1 MSTYEELLNKFKEY
15 VKRKGRVSLDDM
27 KKWAEENEVGLI
39 TLSVIVN
46 DLITNR
52 ELQPIGEFKELDE
65 EELALP
71 LPEEVVVPSESEEE
85 VLILKPKEEK
95 KKAKRE
101 GILRTRKEKR
111 VMKTKLSKISP
122 LFKWSEEEEEVEIET
137 EIKKEEKREKLSVEE
152 RREKEEE
159 KVIKIKEEPIS
170 KVEEYDEDLKKAI
183 TYLNKYH
190 SVGEIR
196 FLIDLESLG
205 VKNPREVMYRLAEL
219 GFIVRKP
226 IGVIDATEKLPKVKI
241 KDEEESIE
249 LTRFI

>member
-1 MSTYEELLNKFKEY
+1 MSTYEELLNKFKDY

-27 KKWAEENEVGLI
+27 RKWAVENEVGLI

-46 DLITNR
+46 DLITNE
-52 ELQPIGEFKELDE
+52 ELRPIGEFKELDE

-71 LPEEVVVPSESEEE
+71 LPEEVVPSESKEE

-101 GILRTRKEKR
+101 GILRTKKEKR

-122 LFKWSEEEEEVEIET
+122 LFKWSEEEEVEIET
-137 EIKKEEKREKLSVEE
+137 EIKKEEKKEKPSVEE

-183 TYLNKYH
+183 IYLNKYH

-219 GFIVRKP
+219 GFIIRKP

>member
-1 MSTYEELLNKFKEY
+1 MSTYEELLNKFKDY

-27 KKWAEENEVGLI
+27 RKWAEENEVGLI

-46 DLITNR
+46 DLITNE
-52 ELQPIGEFKELDE
+52 ELRPIGEFKELDE

-71 LPEEVVVPSESEEE
+71 LPEEVVPSESKEE

-101 GILRTRKEKR
+101 GILRTKKEKR

-122 LFKWSEEEEEVEIET
+122 LFKWSEEEEVEIET
-137 EIKKEEKREKLSVEE
+137 EIKKEEKKEKPSVEE

-183 TYLNKYH
+183 IYLNKYH

-219 GFIVRKP
+219 GFIIRKP

>member
-1 MSTYEELLNKFKEY
+1 MSTYEELLNKFKDY

-27 KKWAEENEVGLI
+27 RKWAEENEVGLI

-46 DLITNR
+46 DLITNK
-52 ELQPIGEFKELDE
+52 ELRPIGEFKELDE

-71 LPEEVVVPSESEEE
+71 LPEEVVVPSESEE

-95 KKAKRE
+95 KESKRE
-101 GILRTRKEKR
+101 GILRTKKEKR

-137 EIKKEEKREKLSVEE
+137 EIKKEEKREKPSVEE

-183 TYLNKYH
+183 IYLNRYH

-219 GFIVRKP
+219 GFIIRKP
-226 IGVIDATEKLPKVKI
+226 IGVIDTTEKLPKVKI

>member
-1 MSTYEELLNKFKEY
+1 MSTYEELLNKFKNY
-15 VKRKGRVSLDDM
+15 VKRRGKVSLDDM

-52 ELQPIGEFKELDE
+52 ELRPIGEFKELDE

-85 VLILKPKEEK
+85 VLILKPKGEK
-95 KKAKRE
+95 KKTRRE

-122 LFKWSEEEEEVEIET
+122 LFKWSEEEEEIEIET
-137 EIKKEEKREKLSVEE
+137 EIKKEEKEEKPSVEE

-205 VKNPREVMYRLAEL
+205 VKNPREVIYRLAEL
-219 GFIVRKP
+219 GFIIRKP